1 MLGSQIVSYLAL
13 TIVAVGMVMILAI
26 LVKVFYI
33 VMFKIK

>member
-13 TIVAVGMVMILAI
+13 SITVVAMIMVLAL
-26 LVKVFYI
+26 LVKVFWI

>member
-1 MLGSQIVSYLAL
+1 MLGAEIVSYLAL
-13 TIVAVGMVMILAI
+13 SIAAVGMVMILAI